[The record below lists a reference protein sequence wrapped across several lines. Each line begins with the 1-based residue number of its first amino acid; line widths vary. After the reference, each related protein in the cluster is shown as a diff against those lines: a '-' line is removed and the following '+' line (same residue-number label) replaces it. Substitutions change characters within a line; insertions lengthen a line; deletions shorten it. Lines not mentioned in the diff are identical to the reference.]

1 MFLFRKLGQWL
12 DMLVGVFVERTDDRF
27 SVERR
32 LQYDRQQR
40 AEQLKRQRTLAV
52 DVGAYAVELAQDLGE
67 AVVEVEDLRSQARDA
82 VARANAA
89 KARGDARAE
98 EEELARAS
106 QLAEELAEAEAHLTQ
121 LNAEKDAA
129 LKDKEEAYAI
139 IEDGIAQLRAQARQD
154 SRLARRAGM
163 AELRERSLEMRE
175 KLAQMIPEDRD
186 DTREQIEQKLQKR
199 EAKLEARRELTDRL
213 ISRERDQRVRARQEI
228 SAKGRTNLSEL
239 FAEVGYT
246 PTAVDA
252 AARRR
257 RRPPSRGPRRQR
269 RPSPRPSPA
278 PAGAAAS
285 GSRRRPGPQGRRA
298 ERPPFAVR
306 IKWSRLLVA
315 LLILVLFTYGG
326 AVLLGLTRPG
336 EIPGIGAIPGLG
348 GILGSGTPQAAP
360 DRRPSA
366 AHRPSASADGGPDG
380 ARRPPPAPPPPP
392 PLPLPQRPGRRPR
405 PPRAPSSR
413 PPRPRTWG
421 SARRW
426 RCRSRGGSSPWA
438 TSPWPSTRSS
448 PPTPRWCCCTRRSW
462 PRSGAWGCASCP
474 STSRTRTASA
484 SSAGRSC
491 CSPAASTSCS
501 PP

>member
-67 AVVEVEDLRSQARDA
+67 AVVEVEDLRSQARDH

-106 QLAEELAEAEAHLTQ
+106 QLAEELAEAEAHLSQ
-121 LNAEKDAA
+121 LDAEKDAA

-175 KLAQMIPEDRD
+175 KLAQLIPEDRD

-252 AARRR
+252 T
-257 RRPPSRGPRRQR
+257 
-269 RPSPRPSPA
+269 A
-278 PAGAAAS
+278 PAAATTAQQGSATAAAA
-285 GSRRRPGPQGRRA
+285 A
-298 ERPPFAVR
+298 EPP
-306 IKWSRLLVA
+306 
-315 LLILVLFTYGG
+315 
-326 AVLLGLTRPG
+326 
-336 EIPGIGAIPGLG
+336 AIPGPG
-348 GILGSGTPQAAP
+348 G
-360 DRRPSA
+360 DR
-366 AHRPSASADGGPDG
+366 
-380 ARRPPPAPPPPP
+380 
-392 PLPLPQRPGRRPR
+392 
-405 PPRAPSSR
+405 
-413 PPRPRTWG
+413 
-421 SARRW
+421 
-426 RCRSRGGSSPWA
+426 
-438 TSPWPSTRSS
+438 
-448 PPTPRWCCCTRRSW
+448 
-462 PRSGAWGCASCP
+462 
-474 STSRTRTASA
+474 
-484 SSAGRSC
+484 
-491 CSPAASTSCS
+491 
-501 PP
+501 

>member
-67 AVVEVEDLRSQARDA
+67 AVVEVEDLRSQARDH

-89 KARGDARAE
+89 KASGDARRE

-106 QLAEELAEAEAHLTQ
+106 QLAEELAEAEAHLAQ

-139 IEDGIAQLRAQARQD
+139 IEDGIAQLRAQARED

-186 DTREQIEQKLQKR
+186 NTREQIEQKLQKR

-213 ISRERDQRVRARQEI
+213 ISRERDQRVQRPAGDLGQGAHQPQRAVRR
-228 SAKGRTNLSEL
+228 GRLHPHR
-239 FAEVGYT
+239 GRRRRR
-246 PTAVDA
+246 
-252 AARRR
+252 RRR
-257 RRPPSRGPRRQR
+257 RRPPSRARRPR

-278 PAGAAAS
+278 PAGA
-285 GSRRRPGPQGRRA
+285 G
-298 ERPPFAVR
+298 ER
-306 IKWSRLLVA
+306 I
-315 LLILVLFTYGG
+315 
-326 AVLLGLTRPG
+326 
-336 EIPGIGAIPGLG
+336 
-348 GILGSGTPQAAP
+348 
-360 DRRPSA
+360 
-366 AHRPSASADGGPDG
+366 
-380 ARRPPPAPPPPP
+380 PAP
-392 PLPLPQRPGRRPR
+392 
-405 PPRAPSSR
+405 A
-413 PPRPRTWG
+413 
-421 SARRW
+421 
-426 RCRSRGGSSPWA
+426 
-438 TSPWPSTRSS
+438 
-448 PPTPRWCCCTRRSW
+448 
-462 PRSGAWGCASCP
+462 
-474 STSRTRTASA
+474 
-484 SSAGRSC
+484 
-491 CSPAASTSCS
+491 
-501 PP
+501 

>member
-1 MFLFRKLGQWL
+1 VTVFLFRKLGQWL

-67 AVVEVEDLRSQARDA
+67 AVVEVEDLHSQARDA

-252 AARRR
+252 AA
-257 RRPPSRGPRRQR
+257 
-269 RPSPRPSPA
+269 
-278 PAGAAAS
+278 AAAATAQQAS
-285 GSRRRPGPQGRRA
+285 TAAAAA
-298 ERPPFAVR
+298 EPP
-306 IKWSRLLVA
+306 
-315 LLILVLFTYGG
+315 
-326 AVLLGLTRPG
+326 
-336 EIPGIGAIPGLG
+336 AIPGPG
-348 GILGSGTPQAAP
+348 G
-360 DRRPSA
+360 
-366 AHRPSASADGGPDG
+366 
-380 ARRPPPAPPPPP
+380 
-392 PLPLPQRPGRRPR
+392 GR
-405 PPRAPSSR
+405 
-413 PPRPRTWG
+413 
-421 SARRW
+421 
-426 RCRSRGGSSPWA
+426 
-438 TSPWPSTRSS
+438 
-448 PPTPRWCCCTRRSW
+448 
-462 PRSGAWGCASCP
+462 
-474 STSRTRTASA
+474 
-484 SSAGRSC
+484 
-491 CSPAASTSCS
+491 
-501 PP
+501 

>member
-1 MFLFRKLGQWL
+1 VTVFLFRKLGQWL

-67 AVVEVEDLRSQARDA
+67 AVVEVEDLRSQARDH

-89 KARGDARAE
+89 KARGDARTE
-98 EEELARAS
+98 EEELARAA
-106 QLAEELAEAEAHLTQ
+106 QLAEELAEAEAHLQQ

-252 AARRR
+252 AA
-257 RRPPSRGPRRQR
+257 
-269 RPSPRPSPA
+269 
-278 PAGAAAS
+278 GAAAATAQQ
-285 GSRRRPGPQGRRA
+285 GSTAAAAA
-298 ERPPFAVR
+298 EPP
-306 IKWSRLLVA
+306 
-315 LLILVLFTYGG
+315 
-326 AVLLGLTRPG
+326 
-336 EIPGIGAIPGLG
+336 AIPGPG
-348 GILGSGTPQAAP
+348 G
-360 DRRPSA
+360 
-366 AHRPSASADGGPDG
+366 
-380 ARRPPPAPPPPP
+380 
-392 PLPLPQRPGRRPR
+392 GR
-405 PPRAPSSR
+405 
-413 PPRPRTWG
+413 
-421 SARRW
+421 
-426 RCRSRGGSSPWA
+426 
-438 TSPWPSTRSS
+438 
-448 PPTPRWCCCTRRSW
+448 
-462 PRSGAWGCASCP
+462 
-474 STSRTRTASA
+474 
-484 SSAGRSC
+484 
-491 CSPAASTSCS
+491 
-501 PP
+501 